1 MTLKDVTLI
10 TANNNHYLTVDEI
23 TERCLY
29 CVNGEQYEDL
39 YSNTLDQKVDWVK
52 GIIAGPNQIGLVFER
67 ELSGG
72 LCLLSPFNGYYLAE
86 IEKNNGS
93 CKIELQEPSHHNK
106 NDIHPKDIKIEP
118 VLVDNK
124 VVIHLA

>member
-1 MTLKDVTLI
+1 MYLKDVTLI
-10 TANNNHYLTVDEI
+10 TANYNHYLTVDEI

-29 CVNGEQYEDL
+29 CVDGERYEDL
-39 YSNTLDQKVDWVK
+39 YSNTFNQEVDWVK
-52 GIIAGPNQIGLVFER
+52 GIIAGPDQIGLVFEKD
-67 ELSGG
+67 LDGG
-72 LCLLSPFNGYYLAE
+72 MCLLSPFNGYYLAE

-93 CKIELQEPSHHNK
+93 CKIEIQEPLHHDK

-124 VVIHLA
+124 VVIHLS